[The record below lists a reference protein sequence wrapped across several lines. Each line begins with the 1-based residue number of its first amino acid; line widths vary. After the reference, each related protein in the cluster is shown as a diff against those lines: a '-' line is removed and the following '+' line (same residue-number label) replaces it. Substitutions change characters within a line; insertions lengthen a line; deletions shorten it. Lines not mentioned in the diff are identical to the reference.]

1 MLCNIKP
8 VQNARRDDCED
19 YLILDVMTALS
30 MFIFHSYLAEQCWNG
45 GCIYLIM
52 LRRVKRKAP
61 PPPCNGSVSTV
72 SSDSCEDQK
81 QDRGAPEPPEG
92 PANCKRT
99 RKFGVISRS
108 SFNRGSTDSDL
119 QSCYNGS
126 SAPPDAGL
134 SPPGEDSGCIPPH
147 HTPTEES
154 PDIRSVPQRLHRG
167 TATLPA
173 RCHSQLLEYKM
184 ESFSSEPSGQPREGS
199 LIWKMHMVKGEEGL
213 GIQITGGRG
222 SKRSPHGII
231 IARVEKAGAIHR
243 DGRLHAGDELLMING
258 QSLVGLTH
266 QEAVGILR
274 STSGLVQLVEEA
286 DVGFERFP
294 STSLPDLVSTC
305 SSLSCPP
312 QTAPPLSPQTSN
324 CSTDPYLTNMEKV
337 EGQSE
342 TEAPRGSCWS
352 PTTTKICSR
361 AQGGGTRLESVGED
375 DELLVENGVS
385 SCEVVEKPP
394 PGRRKHSLPQQL
406 DSAGVRQ
413 EYQIIKKSARSLST
427 IQVESPWRLAQPSI
441 ISSIVLMKGQ
451 GKGLGFSIV
460 GGQDSAR
467 GQMGIFVKTIF
478 PHGAAAADGRLKE
491 GDEVLEVNGESLQG
505 LTHQQAIQTFK
516 QLKRGVVT
524 LTIRTRLRS
533 PSLTPC
539 LTPTLLSRS
548 SSPNSTSNTSGG
560 GTPIPPAFEEAE
572 GHRGPGP
579 GPKDCII
586 MEVTLN
592 KEPAVGLGIGVCCL
606 TLENSSPGI
615 YIHNLALGS
624 VAKMDSRL
632 SRGDQILEV
641 DSVSLR
647 HAALSE
653 AYAILSECGPGP
665 VSLIIS
671 RHPNPKVSEQEMD
684 QMIARST
691 NRDKMKKRPSS
702 QSQGPSCKSP
712 SPTLKERQ
720 GDGSPA
726 LSWTMKRFLEPASRQ
741 GSLSSETELSQ
752 YFSQD
757 ASSHSFL
764 SESVLTASNSEEAL
778 HQQSCST
785 SLEDNSSRPHEVES
799 VYPAS
804 PEKPPVPLNHHVEG
818 VCQPISV
825 SSPTSVRS
833 PLLRQRRVMCFE
845 DVLSDEEDSIITRST
860 ALLHR
865 TTRSVPFSEAEA
877 SDISKCDSAVLIAA
891 SSLDINGNSE
901 DDGGLQ
907 RCGSLE
913 VTTPLCGSFS
923 QCEEALTNKSE
934 SPGPESPLMLIRK
947 AGGSICTLSHLTIN
961 SENYTN
967 PDDVQLESKRSPK
980 LEHKAIT
987 RVKSMMSIEA
997 PSPPQQ
1003 QRSKADEPPPGIAP
1017 AQSPSS
1023 APLEVRN
1030 PKTAGGLVPHQ
1041 HCKKGDAGEL
1051 VGVCTID
1058 TVSLRRSEDESFGL
1072 DLEIMSSPLKVL
1084 IAGLKPG
1091 GAAEREST
1099 GKLCPGDEIVS
1110 FGEKLVRSSTYE
1122 ELCELMHNLPVTLS
1136 LDIKRAVS
1144 AVDRLSSL
1152 MMSSGSSDG
1161 GPTLYPA
1168 RCVQRTSDE
1177 GQALSEHSGNSN
1189 HTAQTDHD
1197 VQIPITNIDDILS
1210 EVSPR
1215 SDTHNKFPYITSPD
1229 EPVSCCSGPQTV
1241 TLSQEAIIQL
1251 PTQSSPQDCCILEA
1265 GSGQDAMPPVET
1277 THENHL
1283 SHLEPPEA
1291 GSKCMYP
1298 TGDDSD
1304 SSTTDDS
1311 VMVSKMADSSGSLL
1325 EPSSDEEEVELFS
1338 FNAQQP
1344 ASDGLCNVSL
1354 SPKGS
1359 STSQHASCPNTNLGQ
1374 TLDVPQGSADVSLTD
1389 KDNSGLSSQ
1398 LSQLLG
1404 ASSTQPPCQPFNST
1418 PTECHI
1424 RSATEPCDKVQ
1435 AGVASSPGTLSTYSS
1450 PPPADNHSVI
1460 QGTVEHL
1467 HPDALL
1473 TSRTFIEVRLSPIS
1487 GSSAPVVADHETVN
1501 PEDSQRS
1508 PRHRDARSAAM
1519 LPPANSTVDKTSSMT
1534 PERRSLSTEAAMSA
1548 DFNPFSVRHKI
1559 KSFENLANF
1568 DRPAAKS
1575 TDIQSYALAYRASLN
1590 QRIAGYMGVVLRRKH
1605 GKLPRSRVRQ
1615 LRALSMPELEKL
1627 STEDFTRGHGEDGDT
1642 LDPGSYPN
1650 IPTIATESSPPAAT
1664 LTEAEVTGGSRTDP
1678 GSHEE
1683 TPGAGTETQPPSW
1696 SISLKELSSSPE
1708 RRCKLQSLLPPP
1720 PLRSYVSA
1728 LLQEAEGL
1736 PQVHDNTHL
1745 VVLSKE
1751 EGSGLGFSIAGG
1763 VDLEQKA
1770 ITVHR
1775 VFTKG
1780 TASLEG
1786 TIQRGDSILSINGI
1800 SLGGKTHGETVSCLH
1815 QARLSM
1821 QALVVIWRDE
1831 DGELS
1836 SDTPEQPTR
1845 NRSGGAGAADAPKLC
1860 TRFLDFFE
1868 DKVNSIHQELQA
1880 SAPSDPHATPP
1891 PVTVLVDVGPG
1902 GALTVE
1908 LHKTSTGLGFSLE
1921 GGESSSQ
1928 GDRPLLV
1935 KRVFKGGA
1943 AELSGVIQVGD
1954 EVVSINGCS
1963 LEGLMHHDA
1972 WRIIKA
1978 TEEGP
1983 NLLLFRRP
1991 STRP

>member
-1 MLCNIKP
+1 WGTQGDFTTTQPLPAVK
-8 VQNARRDDCED
+8 VKLFTESTGVLALED
-19 YLILDVMTALS
+19 KELGKVV
-30 MFIFHSYLAEQCWNG
+30 
-45 GCIYLIM
+45 
-52 LRRVKRKAP
+52 LRPTPNSPKQSELHKM
-61 PPPCNGSVSTV
+61 TV
-72 SSDSCEDQK
+72 SKGC
-81 QDRGAPEPPEG
+81 P
-92 PANCKRT
+92 
-99 RKFGVISRS
+99 
-108 SFNRGSTDSDL
+108 DSDL
-119 QSCYNGS
+119 RIKLAIRMDKPQNMKHCGS
-126 SAPPDAGL
+126 Y
-134 SPPGEDSGCIPPH
+134 
-147 HTPTEES
+147 
-154 PDIRSVPQRLHRG
+154 QN
-167 TATLPA
+167 
-173 RCHSQLLEYKM
+173 
-184 ESFSSEPSGQPREGS
+184 
-199 LIWKMHMVKGEEGL
+199 
-213 GIQITGGRG
+213 
-222 SKRSPHGII
+222 
-231 IARVEKAGAIHR
+231 R
-243 DGRLHAGDELLMING
+243 D
-258 QSLVGLTH
+258 
-266 QEAVGILR
+266 
-274 STSGLVQLVEEA
+274 
-286 DVGFERFP
+286 
-294 STSLPDLVSTC
+294 
-305 SSLSCPP
+305 
-312 QTAPPLSPQTSN
+312 
-324 CSTDPYLTNMEKV
+324 
-337 EGQSE
+337 
-342 TEAPRGSCWS
+342 
-352 PTTTKICSR
+352 
-361 AQGGGTRLESVGED
+361 
-375 DELLVENGVS
+375 
-385 SCEVVEKPP
+385 
-394 PGRRKHSLPQQL
+394 
-406 DSAGVRQ
+406 
-413 EYQIIKKSARSLST
+413 
-427 IQVESPWRLAQPSI
+427 
-441 ISSIVLMKGQ
+441 Q
-451 GKGLGFSIV
+451 GK
-460 GGQDSAR
+460 
-467 GQMGIFVKTIF
+467 TISDTF
-478 PHGAAAADGRLKE
+478 
-491 GDEVLEVNGESLQG
+491 DEM
-505 LTHQQAIQTFK
+505 

-539 LTPTLLSRS
+539 PTPTLLSRS

-560 GTPIPPAFEEAE
+560 GTPLSAFEEAE

-653 AYAILSECGPGP
+653 AYAILSECGPGL

-778 HQQSCST
+778 HQPSCST
-785 SLEDNSSRPHEVES
+785 SLEDNSSRRHEVES
-799 VYPAS
+799 VSPA
-804 PEKPPVPLNHHVEG
+804 PLNHHVEG

-845 DVLSDEEDSIITRST
+845 DVLSDEEDSITTRST
-860 ALLHR
+860 ALFHR

-934 SPGPESPLMLIRK
+934 SPGPEPPLMLICK
-947 AGGSICTLSHLTIN
+947 AGGSICTLTNLTIN

-1023 APLEVRN
+1023 APLGARN

-1136 LDIKRAVS
+1136 LEIKRPVS
-1144 AVDRLSSL
+1144 AVGRLSSL

-1168 RCVQRTSDE
+1168 RCVQRTSGK

-1251 PTQSSPQDCCILEA
+1251 PQDCCILEA
-1265 GSGQDAMPPVET
+1265 GSGQGAMPPVET

-1291 GSKCMYP
+1291 GSKHMYP

-1354 SPKGS
+1354 SPKWS
-1359 STSQHASCPNTNLGQ
+1359 PTSQHASRPNTNLDQ
-1374 TLDVPQGSADVSLTD
+1374 TLDVQQGSADVSLAD
-1389 KDNSGLSSQ
+1389 KDNSGQSSQ

-1404 ASSTQPPCQPFNST
+1404 ASSTQPPCQPFNRT

-1424 RSATEPCDKVQ
+1424 RGATEPCDKVQ
-1435 AGVASSPGTLSTYSS
+1435 AGVASSPGTLSTYSC
-1450 PPPADNHSVI
+1450 PPPADNHSDI

-1473 TSRTFIEVRLSPIS
+1473 TSVLFKHLNTQTPHLPSIELETSGSCRSNKTVPASMTNKEKLFECKTYPHAMSVLKNTSGLKGFDSSDPPMCSSNFKTQIRASTSAPKLKGLSIKSKIKPQEEPLQKTTKSESPAPLNHSKLQPATSISSSLKTYTQSDKYSCHDLPKVMDRGQVTAGSSGSSLHPEELAIEKDLHSGSKAPIQTPPPATQRTFIEVRLSPIS

-1501 PEDSQRS
+1501 PEDSQHS
-1508 PRHRDARSAAM
+1508 RHRDARSAAM
-1519 LPPANSTVDKTSSMT
+1519 LPPANSTVDKTSGMVSDTVLNSLCSTKETCNGSKPIAIGELTESLKSSRLSIKT
-1534 PERRSLSTEAAMSA
+1534 PERGSLSTEAAMSA

-1575 TDIQSYALAYRASLN
+1575 TDIQSYAYRASLN
-1590 QRIAGYMGVVLRRKH
+1590 QRIAGYMGVVNSIGCRARQRSLSPYVENLIPTTPFSPFLGKSPSNITLINIKLPYSSRNTASLSEDNPDAQVQDRAAPHTPQVLRRKH

-1642 LDPGSYPN
+1642 LEPGSYPN

-1664 LTEAEVTGGSRTDP
+1664 LTEAEVTRGSRTDP

-1683 TPGAGTETQPPSW
+1683 IPGAGTETQPPSW
-1696 SISLKELSSSPE
+1696 SI
-1708 RRCKLQSLLPPP
+1708 RW
-1720 PLRSYVSA
+1720 
-1728 LLQEAEGL
+1728 
-1736 PQVHDNTHL
+1736 
-1745 VVLSKE
+1745 
-1751 EGSGLGFSIAGG
+1751 
-1763 VDLEQKA
+1763 QK
-1770 ITVHR
+1770 
-1775 VFTKG
+1775 
-1780 TASLEG
+1780 
-1786 TIQRGDSILSINGI
+1786 
-1800 SLGGKTHGETVSCLH
+1800 
-1815 QARLSM
+1815 
-1821 QALVVIWRDE
+1821 
-1831 DGELS
+1831 
-1836 SDTPEQPTR
+1836 
-1845 NRSGGAGAADAPKLC
+1845 
-1860 TRFLDFFE
+1860 
-1868 DKVNSIHQELQA
+1868 
-1880 SAPSDPHATPP
+1880 
-1891 PVTVLVDVGPG
+1891 
-1902 GALTVE
+1902 
-1908 LHKTSTGLGFSLE
+1908 
-1921 GGESSSQ
+1921 
-1928 GDRPLLV
+1928 
-1935 KRVFKGGA
+1935 
-1943 AELSGVIQVGD
+1943 
-1954 EVVSINGCS
+1954 
-1963 LEGLMHHDA
+1963 
-1972 WRIIKA
+1972 
-1978 TEEGP
+1978 
-1983 NLLLFRRP
+1983 
-1991 STRP
+1991 